1 MMAHVS
7 SSTRKLPGHRSSCS
21 GSEIVAERAYP
32 RPVRRRAFALSI
44 LLGLAGCAT
53 GQAPIQPAYTQ
64 DDLRAQ
70 CERHHGWWR
79 PGGRREGFCE
89 FDSQM

>member
-1 MMAHVS
+1 
-7 SSTRKLPGHRSSCS
+7 
-21 GSEIVAERAYP
+21 
-32 RPVRRRAFALSI
+32 VRRRAFALSI

-53 GQAPIQPAYTQ
+53 GPARIQPAYTP
-64 DDLRAQ
+64 DELRAQ

-79 PGGRREGFCE
+79 PGGLREGFCE

>member
-1 MMAHVS
+1 M
-7 SSTRKLPGHRSSCS
+7 
-21 GSEIVAERAYP
+21 
-32 RPVRRRAFALSI
+32 RRRAFALSI

-53 GQAPIQPAYTQ
+53 GQAPIQPAYTP
-64 DDLRAQ
+64 DELRAQ

-79 PGGRREGFCE
+79 PGGLREGFCE